1 LAAARNFANYQCE
14 SPCFAAGAFCCFDF
28 VHGET
33 NLETGEEDAA
43 IPVIGFQ
50 VVVQAGFLPLPG

>member
-1 LAAARNFANYQCE
+1 VKA
-14 SPCFAAGAFCCFDF
+14 PCFAAGAFCCFDF